1 MSKLLTQDQIAGLIL
16 EKEKQDAIFKHNM
29 EVKAEKTQEL
39 FLKIKDD
46 FINFAVEISVQMD
59 YVLCETAFDICLCK
73 ALNKELG
80 LNLKN
85 LNASSFR
92 NKDNDQFHDIII
104 NYSLPLLRNNL
115 RLLLEKS
122 GWVRDFKYG
131 GSLYTTSKQT
141 LLGGLTIH
149 DNTVVDKQSFTTE
162 QSYNE
167 DETKWVGL
175 FLVVVVVAVVL
186 GFVLL

>member
-1 MSKLLTQDQIAGLIL
+1 MSNLLTQDRIAELIL

-29 EVKAEKTQEL
+29 EVEAEKTQEL

-59 YVLCETAFDICLCK
+59 YILCETAFDICLCK
-73 ALNKELG
+73 AINKELG

-85 LNASSFR
+85 LDVFSCR
-92 NKDNDQFHDIII
+92 NKDNDQFHDFILD
-104 NYSLPLLRNNL
+104 YDLPLLKKNL
-115 RLLLEKS
+115 GLLLEKR
-122 GWVRDFKYG
+122 GWVGDFKFG
-131 GSLYTTSKQT
+131 GSIYTTSKQT

-162 QSYNE
+162 QGYNE
-167 DETKWVGL
+167 DETKWIGL
-175 FLVVVVVAVVL
+175 FLLIVVVAIVL
-186 GFVLL
+186 GFILI